1 MQIVDNAIIL
11 LLITLSFLAGKR
23 MSDRYHEHII
33 DELRYQTRLSAAQ
46 HGVAYVAP
54 PMKRQRQ
61 PIGQEFMDKLKKDG
75 RATQQINNA

>member
-11 LLITLSFLAGKR
+11 LLIALSFFAGKR
-23 MSDRYHEHII
+23 TADRYNEHII
-33 DELRYQTRLSAAQ
+33 DELRYQTRLFAAQ
-46 HGVAYVAP
+46 QGVGYVAP